1 MVYPSINN
9 VFILVSIYTG
19 LMALAGL
26 GVYLMFYVMFKKL
39 YGDKVRFSDPVK
51 EDIVMCG
58 EEPLGEDY
66 VVPVS
71 RVFIDIMSR
80 SFKKAFQTLTSTMGT
95 QLLRD
100 WFFYMFIVLLVI
112 VIISILAR

>member
-1 MVYPSINN
+1 MTYSYINN

-19 LMALAGL
+19 LMTLAGL

-39 YGDKVRFSDPVK
+39 YGDKIKLSDPVK

-58 EEPLGEDY
+58 EEPLSEDF

-71 RVFIDIMSR
+71 RVFVDIMSR
-80 SFKKAFQTLTSTMGT
+80 SFRRAFKTLTSAMGT
-95 QLLRD
+95 QLVRD
-100 WFFYMFIVLLVI
+100 WFFYMFIVLLLIII
-112 VIISILAR
+112 VSVLAR